1 MLLDTLRRRLVLS
14 HVLPLLVII
23 PIMGITLIY
32 VLETNVLLAE
42 LSREL
47 VGHAALA
54 AELSKDQPHVWDDPV
69 LAGDFAN
76 RVSQYLIV
84 RVMVIAPDGRLLAS
98 SDQADAGRL
107 GQVMNYPGLTNA
119 LAGEVSVGTTYS
131 QRLQSDV
138 VDVWMPVIGPD
149 QQMDGVLRLSQRFA
163 SVQQQFLQL
172 RYLTLGVLAAGLF
185 LGSAMGLFLALNMGR
200 SLRRV
205 TRAIYGLAGGQPLTP
220 LPEQGPEEIRLLAN
234 AVNTLVER
242 LHSLEQA
249 RRHLL
254 ANLVHE
260 LGRPLG
266 ALCSALEAL
275 EAGAG
280 EDAALRLELLAGV
293 KDEVGRL
300 QRLLDDLARLHDQ
313 VLGTLEL
320 ARRPVVLS
328 EWLPTALVPWRAAAY
343 DKDLRWEFALPSE
356 LPVLEIDPDRLG
368 QALGNLLSNAIKYT
382 PPGGTVS
389 VGAGTQGEGI
399 WIKVSDTGPGI
410 AAADRT
416 RIFTPFYRGQTGG
429 RFPQGMG
436 LGLTIARDLV
446 TAHGGRLDFET
457 VPGRGSRFTIWVP
470 LTPHRN

>member
-1 MLLDTLRRRLVLS
+1 MLDTLRRRLILS

-32 VLETNVLLAE
+32 VLETNILLAD

-54 AELSKDQPHVWDDPV
+54 AELSKDEPHLWDDPV
-69 LAGDFAN
+69 LAGDFTN

-84 RVMVIAPDGRLLAS
+84 RVMLITPDGRLLAS
-98 SDQADAGRL
+98 SEPGDASRL
-107 GQVMNYPGLTNA
+107 GQVLNYAGLTNA
-119 LAGEVSVGTTYS
+119 LAGEVSVGTSYS
-131 QRLQSDV
+131 QYLQSDI
-138 VDVWMPVIGPD
+138 VDVWMPVLGPN
-149 QQMDGVLRLSQRFA
+149 QQIAGVLRLSRRFA
-163 SVQQQFLQL
+163 SVQEQFLQL
-172 RYLTLGVLAAGLF
+172 RYLTLGVLVAGLF
-185 LGSAMGLFLALNMGR
+185 LGSAIGLFLALNMER
-200 SLRRV
+200 SLRQV
-205 TRAIYGLAGGQPLTP
+205 TRAIYGLASGQPLTP
-220 LPEQGPEEIRLLAN
+220 LSEEGPEEFRTLTR
-234 AVNTLVER
+234 AVNTLVDR

-280 EDAALRLELLAGV
+280 EDATLRQELLIGV
-293 KDEVGRL
+293 KAEVGRL

-320 ARRPVVLS
+320 ARRPVPVGD
-328 EWLPTALVPWRAAAY
+328 WLLPALVPWRAAAY
-343 DKDLRWEFALPSE
+343 GKGLGWEVALPAE
-356 LPVLEIDPDRLG
+356 LPVPEIDPDRLG
-368 QALGNLLSNAIKYT
+368 QAVGNLLSNAIKYT

-389 VGAGTQGEGI
+389 VDVGVQGDGI

-416 RIFTPFYRGQTGG
+416 RIFAPFYRGQTGG

-436 LGLTIARDLV
+436 LGLAIARDLV

-470 LTPHRN
+470 LVPRNN

>member
-32 VLETNVLLAE
+32 VLETNILLAD

-54 AELSKDQPHVWDDPV
+54 AELSKDQPLIWGNPI
-69 LAGDFAN
+69 LAEDFAN
-76 RVSQYLIV
+76 RVNQYLIV
-84 RVMVIAPDGRLLAS
+84 RVMLITPDGRLLAS
-98 SDQADAGRL
+98 SDQSDADRL
-107 GQVMNYPGLTNA
+107 GQVLTYPGLTNA

-149 QQMDGVLRLSQRFA
+149 QQIAGVLRLTRQFA

-185 LGSAMGLFLALNMGR
+185 LGSAIGLFLALNMER
-200 SLRRV
+200 SLRQV
-205 TRAIYGLAGGQPLTP
+205 TQAIYGLASGQPLAP
-220 LPEQGPEEIRLLAN
+220 LPEQGPEEIRLLAR
-234 AVNTLVER
+234 AVNTLVDR
-242 LHSLEQA
+242 LRSLEQA

-275 EAGAG
+275 EGGAS
-280 EDAALRLELLAGV
+280 EDFALRQELLVGV
-293 KDEVGRL
+293 KSEVGRL

-313 VLGTLEL
+313 VVGTLEL
-320 ARRPVVLS
+320 ARRSVVLS
-328 EWLPTALVPWRAAAY
+328 EWLPPALVPWRAAAY
-343 DKDLRWEFALPSE
+343 DKGLQWEFTLPSE
-356 LPVLEIDPDRLG
+356 PVVLEIDPDRLA

-382 PPGGTVS
+382 PSGGTVS
-389 VGAGTQGEGI
+389 VGTGTQGEEI

-436 LGLTIARDLV
+436 LGLSIARDLV
-446 TAHGGRLDFET
+446 AAHGGRLDFET
-457 VPGRGSRFTIWVP
+457 VPGRGSRFIIWVP
-470 LTPHRN
+470 LVPRKN

>member
-32 VLETNVLLAE
+32 VLETNVLVAD

-54 AELSKDQPHVWDDPV
+54 AELSKDQPNLWDDPTV
-69 LAGDFAN
+69 AENFAS
-76 RVSQYLIV
+76 RVSQFLIV
-84 RVMVIAPDGRLLAS
+84 RVMLITPDGRLLAS
-98 SDQADAGRL
+98 SDEADANRL
-107 GQVMNYPGLTNA
+107 GQALNYAGLTNA
-119 LAGEVSVGTTYS
+119 LAGEVSVGSTYS

-149 QQMDGVLRLSQRFA
+149 QQIAGVLRLSQRFA

-172 RYLTLGVLAAGLF
+172 RYLILGVLAAGLF
-185 LGSAMGLFLALNMGR
+185 LGSAIGLFLALNMER
-200 SLRRV
+200 SLRQV
-205 TRAIYGLAGGQPLTP
+205 TQAIYELASGQPLTP
-220 LPEQGPEEIRLLAN
+220 LPEQGPEEIRLLTR
-234 AVNTLVER
+234 AVNTLVDR

-280 EDAALRLELLAGV
+280 EDLALRQELLVGV

-328 EWLPTALVPWRAAAY
+328 EWLPPALVPWRAAAQ
-343 DKDLRWEFALPSE
+343 DKGLRWELALPPES
-356 LPVLEIDPDRLG
+356 LVLEIDPDRLA

-382 PPGGTVS
+382 PSGGAVS
-389 VGAGTQGEGI
+389 VGAGVQGDGI

-410 AAADRT
+410 ASADRT

-436 LGLTIARDLV
+436 LGLAIARDLV

-470 LTPHRN
+470 LTPHKN

>member
-14 HVLPLLVII
+14 HILPLLVII

-32 VLETNVLLAE
+32 VLETNVLLSN
-42 LSREL
+42 LSREV
-47 VGHAALA
+47 VGYAALA
-54 AELSKDQPHVWDDPV
+54 ADLSKDQPDIWDDPA
-69 LAGDFAN
+69 LAKDFAN
-76 RVSQYLIV
+76 RVNQYLNG
-84 RVMVIAPDGRLLAS
+84 RVMVVTPDGRLLAS
-98 SDQADAGRL
+98 SDQGDADRL
-107 GQVMNYPGLTNA
+107 GQVLDYTGLAKA
-119 LAGEVSVGTTYS
+119 LAGEVNIDTTYS

-138 VDVWMPVIGPD
+138 VDVWMPVLGPD
-149 QQMDGVLRLSQRFA
+149 QHIAGVLYLSRRFA

-172 RYLTLGVLAAGLF
+172 RYLTLGVLVAGLF
-185 LGSAMGLFLALNMGR
+185 LGSAIGLFLALSMER
-200 SLRRV
+200 SLRQV
-205 TRAIYGLAGGQPLTP
+205 TRAIHRLASGQPMAS
-220 LPEQGPEEIRLLAN
+220 LPEQGPEEIRVLTH
-234 AVNTLVER
+234 AVNTLVDR

-280 EDAALRLELLAGV
+280 EDMTLRQELLEGV
-293 KDEVGRL
+293 KSEVGRL

-320 ARRPVVLS
+320 NRRTVVIS
-328 EWLPTALVPWRAAAY
+328 EWLPPALVPWRAAAY
-343 DKDLRWEFALPSE
+343 KKGLRWEFILPSE
-356 LPVLEIDPDRLG
+356 LPVLEVDPDRLA

-382 PPGGTVS
+382 PSGGAVS
-389 VGAGTQGEGI
+389 VEAGTLDAGV

-416 RIFTPFYRGQTGG
+416 RIFAPFYRGQTGG

-446 TAHGGRLDFET
+446 MAHGGRLDFET
-457 VPGRGSRFTIWVP
+457 VPGEGSRFTIWVP
-470 LTPHRN
+470 LAPDKD

>member
-1 MLLDTLRRRLVLS
+1 MLDTLRRRLILT

-32 VLETNVLLAE
+32 VLETNVLLTDF
-42 LSREL
+42 SREL

-54 AELSKDQPHVWDDPV
+54 ADLSKNQPRLWDDPAQ
-69 LAGDFAN
+69 AGDFAN
-76 RVSQYLIV
+76 RVSQYLTV
-84 RVMVIAPDGRLLAS
+84 RVMLITPDGRLLAS
-98 SDQADAGRL
+98 SDPADAERL
-107 GQVMNYPGLTNA
+107 GQVLSYPGFA
-119 LAGEVSVGTTYS
+119 SSMAGEVSVSVTYN
-131 QRLQSDV
+131 QRLQSDM
-138 VDVWMPVIGPD
+138 VDVWMPVRGSNQHIA
-149 QQMDGVLRLSQRFA
+149 GVLRLSRRFA
-163 SVQQQFLQL
+163 SVQEQFLQL

-185 LGSAMGLFLALNMGR
+185 LGSAVGLFLALNMERPLGQA
-200 SLRRV
+200 
-205 TRAIYGLAGGQPLTP
+205 TQAIYGLASGQPLAP
-220 LPEQGPEEIRLLAN
+220 LTEQGPEEIRMLVR

-242 LHSLEQA
+242 LRGLEQA

-266 ALCSALEAL
+266 ALCSAIEAL

-280 EDAALRLELLAGV
+280 QDAALRQELFVGV
-293 KDEVGRL
+293 KAEVGRL

-328 EWLPTALVPWRAAAY
+328 DWLPPALAPWRAAAQ
-343 DKDLRWEFALPSE
+343 DKGLNWEVSLPSE
-356 LPVLEIDPDRLG
+356 LPVLEVDPDRLG
-368 QALGNLLSNAIKYT
+368 QALGNLLSNAVKYT
-382 PPGGTVS
+382 SPGGTVS
-389 VGAGTQGEGI
+389 VEAGAQGEGI
-399 WIKVSDTGPGI
+399 WIKVGDTGPGI

-416 RIFTPFYRGQTGG
+416 RIFAPFYRGHGGG

-446 TAHGGRLDFET
+446 IAHGGRLDFET
-457 VPGRGSRFTIWVP
+457 VPGRGSRFIIWVP
-470 LTPHRN
+470 LAPRGG

>member
-32 VLETNVLLAE
+32 VLETHILLTD

-54 AELSKDQPHVWDDPV
+54 AELSKDQPLVWNDPS
-69 LAGDFAN
+69 LAEDFVN

-84 RVMVIAPDGRLLAS
+84 RVMLVTPDGRLLAS
-98 SDQADAGRL
+98 SDQADADRL
-107 GQVMNYPGLTNA
+107 GQVLTYPGFANA
-119 LAGEVSVGTTYS
+119 MAGEVSVGTTYS
-131 QRLQSDV
+131 QRLQSDI

-149 QQMDGVLRLSQRFA
+149 QQIAGVLRLTQRFA

-185 LGSAMGLFLALNMGR
+185 LGSAIGLFLALNMGR
-200 SLRRV
+200 SLRQV
-205 TRAIYGLAGGQPLTP
+205 TQAIYGLASGQPSTP
-220 LPEQGPEEIRLLAN
+220 LPEQGPVEIRLLAH
-234 AVNTLVER
+234 AVNTLVDR

-275 EAGAG
+275 EAGAS
-280 EDAALRLELLAGV
+280 EDTALRQELLVGV
-293 KDEVGRL
+293 KSEVGRL

-320 ARRPVVLS
+320 ARRPVILS
-328 EWLPTALVPWRAAAY
+328 EWLPPALVPWRAAAHN
-343 DKDLRWEFALPSE
+343 KGLQWEFSLPSE
-356 LPVLEIDPDRLG
+356 LPVLEVDPDRLA

-389 VGAGTQGEGI
+389 VGAGIQGEGI

-436 LGLTIARDLV
+436 LGLSIARDLV

-470 LTPHRN
+470 LAPRKN

>member
-1 MLLDTLRRRLVLS
+1 MLLDTLRRRLVMS

-32 VLETNVLLAE
+32 VLETNILLGD

-54 AELSKDQPHVWDDPV
+54 AELSKDQPLVWNDPI
-69 LAGDFAN
+69 LAEDFAN

-84 RVMVIAPDGRLLAS
+84 RVMLVTPDGRLLAS
-98 SDQADAGRL
+98 SDQADNDRL
-107 GQVMNYPGLTNA
+107 GRVLTYSGLTNA
-119 LAGEVSVGTTYS
+119 LAGEVSVGATYS

-149 QQMDGVLRLSQRFA
+149 QQIAGVLRLTRRFA

-185 LGSAMGLFLALNMGR
+185 LGSAIGLFLALNMER

-205 TRAIYGLAGGQPLTP
+205 TQAIYGLASGQPSVP
-220 LPEQGPEEIRLLAN
+220 LLEQGPEEIRMLTR
-234 AVNTLVER
+234 AVNTLVDR

-280 EDAALRLELLAGV
+280 EDVAFRQELLIGV
-293 KDEVGRL
+293 KSEVGRL

-328 EWLPTALVPWRAAAY
+328 EWLPPALVPWRAAAY
-343 DKDLRWEFALPSE
+343 DKGLHWEFALPGES
-356 LPVLEIDPDRLG
+356 LVLEIDPDRLA
-368 QALGNLLSNAIKYT
+368 QAVGNLLSNAIKYT
-382 PPGGTVS
+382 PSGGTVS
-389 VGAGTQGEGI
+389 VGVGTQGEGI

-436 LGLTIARDLV
+436 LGLAIARDLV
-446 TAHGGRLDFET
+446 AAHGGRLDFET

-470 LTPHRN
+470 LAPRKD

>member
-32 VLETNVLLAE
+32 VLETNILLAD

-54 AELSKDQPHVWDDPV
+54 AELSKDQPLIWGNPI
-69 LAGDFAN
+69 LAEDFAN
-76 RVSQYLIV
+76 RVNQYLIV
-84 RVMVIAPDGRLLAS
+84 RVMLITPDGRLLAS
-98 SDQADAGRL
+98 SDQSDADRL
-107 GQVMNYPGLTNA
+107 GQVLTYPGLTNA

-149 QQMDGVLRLSQRFA
+149 QQIAGVLRLTRQFA

-185 LGSAMGLFLALNMGR
+185 LGSAIGLFLALNMER
-200 SLRRV
+200 SLRQV
-205 TRAIYGLAGGQPLTP
+205 TQAIYGLASGQPLAP
-220 LPEQGPEEIRLLAN
+220 LPEQGPEEIRLLAR
-234 AVNTLVER
+234 AVNTLVDR
-242 LHSLEQA
+242 LRSLEQA

-275 EAGAG
+275 EGGAS
-280 EDAALRLELLAGV
+280 EDFALRQELLVGV
-293 KDEVGRL
+293 KSEVGRL

-313 VLGTLEL
+313 VVGTLEL
-320 ARRPVVLS
+320 ARRSVVLS
-328 EWLPTALVPWRAAAY
+328 EWLPPALVPWRAAAY
-343 DKDLRWEFALPSE
+343 DKGLQWEFTLPSE
-356 LPVLEIDPDRLG
+356 PLVLEIDPDRLA

-382 PPGGTVS
+382 PSGGTVS
-389 VGAGTQGEGI
+389 VGTGTQGEEI

-436 LGLTIARDLV
+436 LGLSIARDLV
-446 TAHGGRLDFET
+446 AAHGGRLDFET
-457 VPGRGSRFTIWVP
+457 VPGRGSRFIIWVP
-470 LTPHRN
+470 LVPRKN